1 MNMRIHQLRPVI
13 SLVIKKMYATESSLF
28 ALPSSTWPAVGD
40 SADYLSWRSEY
51 MLKINYFSF
60 NDLKACSIQTEYEKF
75 HIFKVI
81 YIELVNSLFYF
92 IY

>member
-1 MNMRIHQLRPVI
+1 
-13 SLVIKKMYATESSLF
+13 
-28 ALPSSTWPAVGD
+28 
-40 SADYLSWRSEY
+40 

-75 HIFKVI
+75 QDVLIPLTFNIFKVI
-81 YIELVNSLFYF
+81 YIELVHSLFYF